1 MEIKILH
8 LFLLLICIG
17 SSFSYLVGVDFNT
30 YSFNELNDAIKY
42 FGHVDFTWAITV
54 NSSGVTSQL
63 WKQVFSS
70 INNQMV
76 FSEDNPMEFKECS
89 LVRQYSGTLSAAFGY
104 HEAKVTQL
112 TWD

>member
-1 MEIKILH
+1 
-8 LFLLLICIG
+8 
-17 SSFSYLVGVDFNT
+17 
-30 YSFNELNDAIKY
+30 
-42 FGHVDFTWAITV
+42 
-54 NSSGVTSQL
+54 
-63 WKQVFSS
+63 
-70 INNQMV
+70 MV